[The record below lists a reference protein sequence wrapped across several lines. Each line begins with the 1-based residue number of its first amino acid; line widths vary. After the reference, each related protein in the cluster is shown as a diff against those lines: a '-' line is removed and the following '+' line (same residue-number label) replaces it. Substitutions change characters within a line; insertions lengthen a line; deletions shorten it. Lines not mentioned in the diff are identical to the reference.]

1 MCNSCAKPHPD
12 FAECHR
18 LFYRHNGVLYRQA
31 LPRSSFGT
39 QSSFVLYNKTANTPV
54 RIYSSQR
61 CIQVIGFG
69 QISSGAINTI
79 MDGGTVVDW
88 YHREREKRNNSGQ
101 FVSDNDDS
109 WMDKPIPPRYP
120 KYAKIP
126 TKIYKNGFLE
136 LRMEMQK

>member
-1 MCNSCAKPHPD
+1 
-12 FAECHR
+12 
-18 LFYRHNGVLYRQA
+18 
-31 LPRSSFGT
+31 
-39 QSSFVLYNKTANTPV
+39 
-54 RIYSSQR
+54 
-61 CIQVIGFG
+61 
-69 QISSGAINTI
+69 